1 MDTVAGGRQSG
12 SGIRPGPACHTI
24 VTSGLAVRGRIPPAF
39 CPTRMIGT
47 TLSILGSLGMFL
59 FGMKIMSES
68 LQKLSGEKLRGI
80 MRSMTG
86 NRFAGVGTG
95 FLVTCLVQSS
105 SASTVMMVSFVNAGL
120 LTLAESIGMIMG
132 ANIGTTTTFWLV
144 SFFGFKFSIS
154 AIALPIMGLALPLL
168 FARKPRLRNTG
179 EFCMGF
185 GLLFLGLMFLK
196 DSVPDIRSNPEVLE
210 FIKDYSGRGLSS
222 TLIFLGFGIL
232 LTIVVQSSSVAGA
245 ITLTMAYKGWIDF
258 PTACAI
264 TLGENI
270 GTTIT
275 ANLAALGGNVQAKRA
290 ARVHF
295 IFNVIGV
302 IWAVLLFTPFTGL
315 IQTLIPGDATDPVHM
330 PLHMAAFH
338 SLFNIL
344 NTALL
349 IGFVPQLARL
359 SERLVKDDAAK
370 PRDHVGYES
379 PLVPHTGELNLAEAE
394 RDVQRMGAI
403 TRELVTGFS
412 TLFEEAPADLEARVK
427 ELKELEKESDR
438 RAIETTNYLLRCT
451 SGGVSE
457 ETMARVTSMLR
468 VVAELEDICDCG
480 YRLVLLAERKH
491 RKQRVLPPEVFKQV
505 RDFSQLLLQFMDF
518 YSSRLTT
525 GVATAD
531 METAYQLENLIDSFR
546 KTLRKES
553 VRRMRLSGDVIKAEM
568 LYIDMLSN
576 MESIGNHSL
585 NVLQALRHES

>member
-1 MDTVAGGRQSG
+1 
-12 SGIRPGPACHTI
+12 
-24 VTSGLAVRGRIPPAF
+24 
-39 CPTRMIGT
+39 MIGT

-68 LQKLSGEKLRGI
+68 LQKLSGERLRGI
-80 MRSMTG
+80 MRAMTG

-95 FLVTCLVQSS
+95 FLVTCMVQSS

-120 LTLAESIGMIMG
+120 LTLVEAIGMIMG
-132 ANIGTTTTFWLV
+132 ANIGTTTTFWLI

-154 AIALPIMGLALPLL
+154 AIALPVMGLALPLL
-168 FARKPRLRNTG
+168 FARKPRLRNLG

-185 GLLFLGLMFLK
+185 GLLFIGLMFLK
-196 DSVPDIRSNPEVLE
+196 DAVPDIKNNPEALE
-210 FIKDYSGRGLSS
+210 FIKDYTGRGLAS
-222 TLIFLGFGIL
+222 TLIFLGFGVL
-232 LTIVVQSSSVAGA
+232 LTIIVQSSSVAGA

-290 ARVHF
+290 AFVHF

-302 IWAVLLFTPFTGL
+302 VWAIALFSPFVGFVQNL
-315 IQTLIPGDATDPVHM
+315 VPADAADPARM

-338 SLFNIL
+338 TLFNVL

-359 SERLVKDDAAK
+359 AERLVKDKATA
-370 PRDHVGYES
+370 PARDHMDYDS
-379 PLVPHTGELNLAEAE
+379 PLVPRTGELNLAEAE
-394 RDVQRMGAI
+394 RDLQRMGAI
-403 TRELVTGFS
+403 TRELVMGFS
-412 TLFEEAPADLEARVK
+412 DLFENPPADLETRMT

-438 RAIETTNYLLRCT
+438 RALATTQYLLRCA
-451 SGGVSE
+451 SGGLSD
-457 ETMARVTSMLR
+457 ETRARVTSMLR

-480 YRLVLLAERKH
+480 YRLVMLAERKH
-491 RKQRVLPPEVFKQV
+491 RKRRQHPPEVTKQV

-525 GVATAD
+525 GVVTAD
-531 METAYQLENLIDSFR
+531 METAYQLENLIDALR
-546 KTLRKES
+546 KSLRKES
-553 VRRMRLSGDVIKAEM
+553 VRRMRVSGDVIKAEM
-568 LYIDMLSN
+568 LYIDMLNN

-585 NVLQALRHES
+585 NVLQALRHEN

>member
-1 MDTVAGGRQSG
+1 
-12 SGIRPGPACHTI
+12 
-24 VTSGLAVRGRIPPAF
+24 
-39 CPTRMIGT
+39 MIGT

-68 LQKLSGEKLRGI
+68 LQKLSGERLRAI
-80 MRSMTG
+80 MRTMTG

-95 FLVTCLVQSS
+95 FLVTCMVQSS

-120 LTLAESIGMIMG
+120 LTLVEAIGMIMG

-154 AIALPIMGLALPLL
+154 AVALPIMGLALPLL
-168 FARKPRLRNTG
+168 FARKPRLRNLG

-185 GLLFLGLMFLK
+185 GLLFIGLMFLK
-196 DSVPDIRSNPEVLE
+196 DAVPDIKNNPEVLE
-210 FIKDYSGRGLSS
+210 FIKDYTGRGLAS

-232 LTIVVQSSSVAGA
+232 LTIIVQSSSVAGA

-302 IWAVLLFTPFTGL
+302 VWAIALFNPFVNFVQDL
-315 IQTLIPGDATDPVHM
+315 VPADATDPVHM

-359 SERLVKDDAAK
+359 AERLVKDRPAAA
-370 PRDHVGYES
+370 PGRDHMDYDS
-379 PLVPHTGELNLAEAE
+379 PLVPRTGELNLAEAE
-394 RDVQRMGAI
+394 RDLQRMGAI
-403 TRELVTGFS
+403 TRELVMGFS
-412 TLFEEAPADLEARVK
+412 DLFENPPADLEARMT

-438 RAIETTNYLLRCT
+438 RALATTQYLLRCA
-451 SGGVSE
+451 SGGLSE
-457 ETMARVTSMLR
+457 ETRARVTSMLR

-491 RKQRVLPPEVFKQV
+491 RKRRQHPPEVTKQV

-525 GVATAD
+525 GVVTAD
-531 METAYQLENLIDSFR
+531 METAYQLENLIDAFR
-546 KTLRKES
+546 KSLRKES
-553 VRRMRLSGDVIKAEM
+553 VRRMRVSGDVIKAEM
-568 LYIDMLSN
+568 LYIDMLNN

>member
-1 MDTVAGGRQSG
+1 
-12 SGIRPGPACHTI
+12 
-24 VTSGLAVRGRIPPAF
+24 
-39 CPTRMIGT
+39 MIGT

-68 LQKLSGEKLRGI
+68 LQKLAGERLRGI
-80 MRSMTG
+80 MRAVAG
-86 NRFAGVGTG
+86 NRFAGVGSG
-95 FLVTCLVQSS
+95 FVVTCLIQSS
-105 SASTVMMVSFVNAGL
+105 SATTVMIVSFVNAGI

-154 AIALPIMGLALPLL
+154 TVALPIMGLGLPLL
-168 FARKPRLRNTG
+168 FARKARLQNLG

-196 DSVPDIRSNPEVLE
+196 DSVPDIQNNPDVLR
-210 FIKDYSGRGLSS
+210 FITGYTGYGVGSV
-222 TLIFLGFGIL
+222 LIFFVFGTI
-232 LTIVVQSSSVAGA
+232 LTIIVQSSSVAGA
-245 ITLTMAYKGWIDF
+245 ITLTMAYKGWIDY

-264 TLGENI
+264 ILGENV

-275 ANLAALGGNVQAKRA
+275 ANLAAIGGNVEAKRT

-295 IFNVIGV
+295 IFNLLGV
-302 IWAVLLFTPFTGL
+302 VWAISLFSSYTRL
-315 IQTLIPGDATDPVHM
+315 IDWLVPGDPLEPTQI

-338 SLFNIL
+338 SLFNVI
-344 NTALL
+344 NTGLL
-349 IGFVPQLARL
+349 IGFVPQLAKMAQWMVRDRT
-359 SERLVKDDAAK
+359 EAT
-370 PRDHVGYES
+370 RDHVAYES

-394 RDVQRMGAI
+394 RDVERMGAI
-403 TRELVTGFS
+403 TRQLVTGF
-412 TLFEEAPADLEARVK
+412 TDLFENPPADMETRVK
-427 ELKELEKESDR
+427 ALKALEQESDR
-438 RAIETTNYLLRCT
+438 RAYETTNYLLRCT

-491 RKQRVLPPEVFKQV
+491 RKQRQLPPETYKQV

-525 GVATAD
+525 GVPVGD

-546 KTLRKES
+546 KNLRRES
-553 VRRMRLSGDVIKAEM
+553 MQRMRTSGDVVKAEM
-568 LYIDMLSN
+568 LYIDIIN
-576 MESIGNHSL
+576 AMETIGNHSL
-585 NVLQALRHES
+585 NILQALRHGN

>member
-1 MDTVAGGRQSG
+1 
-12 SGIRPGPACHTI
+12 
-24 VTSGLAVRGRIPPAF
+24 
-39 CPTRMIGT
+39 MIGT

-68 LQKLSGEKLRGI
+68 LQKLSGERLRTI
-80 MRSMTG
+80 MRTMTG

-95 FLVTCLVQSS
+95 FLVTCMVQSS

-120 LTLAESIGMIMG
+120 LTLVEAIGMIMG

-168 FARKPRLRNTG
+168 FARKPRLRNLG

-185 GLLFLGLMFLK
+185 GLLFIGLMFLK
-196 DSVPDIRSNPEVLE
+196 DAVPDIKNNPEVLE
-210 FIKDYSGRGLSS
+210 FIKDYAGHGLAS

-232 LTIVVQSSSVAGA
+232 LTIIVQSSSVAGA

-258 PTACAI
+258 PAACAI

-302 IWAVLLFTPFTGL
+302 VWAIALFNPFVNFVQDL
-315 IQTLIPGDATDPVHM
+315 VPADATDPVHM

-338 SLFNIL
+338 TLFNVL

-359 SERLVKDDAAK
+359 AERLVKDRPAK
-370 PRDHVGYES
+370 PARDHMDYDS
-379 PLVPHTGELNLAEAE
+379 PLVPRTGELNLAEAE
-394 RDVQRMGAI
+394 RDLQRMGAI
-403 TRELVTGFS
+403 TRELVMGFS
-412 TLFEEAPADLEARVK
+412 DLFENPPADLEARMT

-438 RAIETTNYLLRCT
+438 RALATTQYLLRCA
-451 SGGVSE
+451 SGGLSE
-457 ETMARVTSMLR
+457 ETRARVTSMLR

-491 RKQRVLPPEVFKQV
+491 RKRRQHPPEVTRQV

-525 GVATAD
+525 GVVTAD
-531 METAYQLENLIDSFR
+531 METAYQLENLIDAFR
-546 KTLRKES
+546 KNLRKES
-553 VRRMRLSGDVIKAEM
+553 VRRMRVSGDVIKAEM
-568 LYIDMLSN
+568 LYIDMLNN